1 MPGHPLAPYARE
13 AYAAGFARSG
23 GPMTPRVKAGCA
35 AAVALACEHADNP
48 HILEATLKLGSLE
61 GLWAAIYQRRDDL
74 AVKHARAT
82 TTVWRKAVTH
92 DAITAAVRDYR
103 RRTGLLAEDATDEQ
117 QRRDQLAA
125 DAIAAANLMLA
136 ALPYGT
142 AWASL
147 RLALRDAIAAG
158 RAEGVVGAIA
168 LAAEQAGAIGID
180 WDLAFTHAYA
190 ELARLDE
197 LWADADGWLAKMLDR
212 AATDLGRALA
222 QSAERGDS
230 YEDMLTAAV
239 DALGSEDV
247 DAVGFIVDWALNTG
261 LARGALDLYASEGV
275 TDVDWLTAGDARVC
289 PTCDA
294 NEANSPYPPR
304 DFPDCPDHPR
314 CRCTPA
320 GNWVLPAAYDT
331 YLLSA
336 A

>member
-74 AVKHARAT
+74 AAKHTRAT
-82 TTVWRKAVTH
+82 TTVWRKALTH

-103 RRTGLLAEDATDEQ
+103 RRTGLLAEDTTDEQ
-117 QRRDQLAA
+117 QRRAQLAA

-136 ALPYGT
+136 ALPYGS
-142 AWASL
+142 AWSAL
-147 RLALRDAIAAG
+147 RAELRDAVAAG
-158 RAEGVVGAIA
+158 QAEGVVGAIA

-190 ELARLDE
+190 ALARLDE

-212 AATDLGRALA
+212 AAADLGRALA
-222 QSAERGDS
+222 QAAESGAS
-230 YEDMLTAAV
+230 YEDMLAAAL
-239 DALGSEDV
+239 DALGGEDV
-247 DAVGFIVDWALNTG
+247 DAVAFVVDWALNTG

-275 TDVDWLTAGDARVC
+275 TDVDWLTAGDVRVC
-289 PTCDA
+289 PRCDA
-294 NEANSPYPPR
+294 NEANSPYSPQG
-304 DFPDCPDHPR
+304 FPSCPDHPL

-320 GNWVLPAAYDT
+320 GNWALPAAYNA